1 MCQRL
6 AKLVL
11 KNRLALLLI
20 LFALTVTMAFFAA
33 KIKMSYDFSNAIP
46 VDNPKYQDYVS
57 FKNKFGDD
65 GNVLVIGV
73 KTDQF
78 FKLKYFQLFVKLNDE
93 LKKVP
98 YVENVLSVA
107 NAVDLLKDT
116 AQQKLNAIP
125 VFPKNPR
132 SQAGIDSSLKVFYTL
147 PFYRSLLYLSLIHI
161 SE

>member
-20 LFALTVTMAFFAA
+20 LFGLTVVMAFFAT

-57 FKNKFGDD
+57 FKKKFGDD

-73 KTDQF
+73 QSDRF
-78 FKLKYFQLFVKLNDE
+78 FQLKNLQAFSNLNKA
-93 LKKVP
+93 LKQIP
-98 YVENVLSVA
+98 YVEDVLSVA
-107 NAVDLLKDT
+107 
-116 AQQKLNAIP
+116 
-125 VFPKNPR
+125 
-132 SQAGIDSSLKVFYTL
+132 
-147 PFYRSLLYLSLIHI
+147 
-161 SE
+161 